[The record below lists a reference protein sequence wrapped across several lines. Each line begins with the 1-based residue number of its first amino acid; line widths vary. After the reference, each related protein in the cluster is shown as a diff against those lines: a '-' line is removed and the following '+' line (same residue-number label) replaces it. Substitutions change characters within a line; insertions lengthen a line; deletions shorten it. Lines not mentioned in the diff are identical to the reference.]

1 MATELNLNTLNWVT
15 LACPDCA
22 AEVQVLEDDVQ
33 SGLIH
38 CPGCGGVISG
48 GEAEN
53 EPAADEPAAD
63 DAPVEATR
71 LEKDDSAKTV
81 EVRGGNSQ
89 TETLIP
95 ESSKAATASEGDS
108 PDGVGELLSGLPDIA
123 HSGATSPRSEK
134 VSAGKAAADEPKHDA
149 HADAAVAESSSARPA
164 SDPPAVVEPAADSAS
179 DGSHSQNE
187 TAHDTDEARSES
199 TSPAQK
205 TVPELDEGELTQD
218 ASKDES
224 VVAEESTPPHLPHV
238 PNESAVEN
246 DVSVLDLA
254 EETEEEDEEAEP
266 ATKLQWLRD
275 WLQTRR
281 RQLTGTAVSVAVHVV
296 LLGILALIVF
306 QIGQIDDSS
315 AIDGRIG
322 STAAESELRDLEEL
336 PTEKVKI
343 ETTPNRLDISRITR
357 QQTDPSVRPG
367 EGQVP
372 EISFEGPEGLLDTV
386 TAEPKWQ
393 TPTGQGLEGRTAQN
407 RAQLAMLHGGTE
419 KSESAV
425 EEGLKWLLQHQRPNG
440 SWSFQHKLPTCT
452 TRCLNPGTYDCPTG
466 ATGLA
471 LLCFLGAGYTH
482 KEGPYQEEVGKAL
495 AWLVEQSC
503 MGELQ
508 FDLSRDAPEARTG
521 FYAQGMASI
530 ALCEAYGMT
539 KDPALKQHAQDAL
552 DYISQAQDPV
562 QGGWRYVINERGDTS
577 VVGWQVM
584 ALVSGRMAGL
594 SVSRS
599 TRSKVLD
606 FLTHVRSPGG
616 DFGYTGRYGGTIATT
631 SIGVL
636 CTMYL
641 DPLSARRTF
650 RPKIK
655 QLSGP
660 LPMRNNL
667 YANYYISQILHH
679 FGGPEWT
686 SWNSKMRNFLVSNQ
700 MSGGHGRG
708 SWNSTRDFDVRGG
721 RLYSTCMSILIL
733 EVYYRHLPL
742 YQQDATLLKIP
753 EVQATR

>member
-22 AEVQVLEDDVQ
+22 VEVQILEDDVQ
-33 SGLIH
+33 SGLIR
-38 CPGCGGVISG
+38 CPGCGEAIVSG
-48 GEAEN
+48 DAEN
-53 EPAADEPAAD
+53 EPA
-63 DAPVEATR
+63 
-71 LEKDDSAKTV
+71 
-81 EVRGGNSQ
+81 EVTGENSQ
-89 TETLIP
+89 P
-95 ESSKAATASEGDS
+95 ESLRDESQAATDEARDA
-108 PDGVGELLSGLPDIA
+108 PDGVSELLSGLPDIDDSAPANSEPGSSGSKASVNEPA
-123 HSGATSPRSEK
+123 HDKPAESE
-134 VSAGKAAADEPKHDA
+134 V
-149 HADAAVAESSSARPA
+149 VESSSGH
-164 SDPPAVVEPAADSAS
+164 SAS
-179 DGSHSQNE
+179 DQPSVGEPDSDQSSGRHQSEEESARGTN
-187 TAHDTDEARSES
+187 EARSES
-199 TSPAQK
+199 TARGQE
-205 TVPELDEGELTQD
+205 TVPDEELDEGELTQD
-218 ASKDES
+218 ASKDET
-224 VVAEESTPPHLPHV
+224 VVAESPPPLPHA
-238 PNESAVEN
+238 PDESAIEN
-246 DVSVLDLA
+246 EVPVLDLA
-254 EETEEEDEEAEP
+254 EETEEEDEDAEP
-266 ATKLQWLRD
+266 ATKLQLLRD

-281 RQLTGTAVSVAVHVV
+281 RQLTGTAVSVGVHLV
-296 LLGILALIVF
+296 LLGVLALIVF

-322 STAAESELRDLEEL
+322 STASDSELRDLEEI
-336 PTEKVKI
+336 PTEEVKI
-343 ETTPNRLDISRITR
+343 ETTPNRLDISRVTR
-357 QQTDPSVRPG
+357 QQTDPSVQPG

-425 EEGLKWLLQHQRPNG
+425 EEGLKWLQRHQRPNG
-440 SWSFQHKLPTCT
+440 SWSFRHKLPTCT

-495 AWLVEQSC
+495 AWLVQQSC
-503 MGELQ
+503 MGEMQ
-508 FDLSRDAPEARTG
+508 YDLSRDAPEGSSG

-539 KDPALKQHAQDAL
+539 KDPALKQHAQDAV
-552 DYISQAQDPV
+552 DYISQAQDPI
-562 QGGWRYVINERGDTS
+562 QGGWRYKINQRGDTS

-584 ALVSGRMAGL
+584 AMVSGRMAGL

-606 FLTHVRSPGG
+606 FLTHVRAPDG

-641 DPLSARRTF
+641 DPLSARRSF
-650 RPKIK
+650 GAKVK
-655 QLSGP
+655 QLARP

-679 FGGPEWT
+679 FGGREWT
-686 SWNSKMRNFLVSNQ
+686 SWNSKMRNFLVSSQ
-700 MSGGHGRG
+700 MSGGHAKG
-708 SWNSTRDFDVRGG
+708 SWNSSRDFDVRGG

-753 EVQATR
+753 EVQATQ

>member
-15 LACPDCA
+15 LTCPDCA
-22 AEVQVLEDDVQ
+22 AEVQGLEVDVE
-33 SGLIH
+33 SGLIR
-38 CPGCGGVISG
+38 CPGCGEAIVRGD
-48 GEAEN
+48 AEN
-53 EPAADEPAAD
+53 EPAENEPAPD
-63 DAPVEATR
+63 LP
-71 LEKDDSAKTV
+71 EKDTRIEVSRESKNDSGKPS
-81 EVRGGNSQ
+81 EVT
-89 TETLIP
+89 TENAQP
-95 ESSKAATASEGDS
+95 EVLVSKESNAATHGAGDS
-108 PDGVGELLSGLPDIA
+108 PDGVNELLAGLPDLDCDLA
-123 HSGATSPRSEK
+123 ETPKAEDSANKAT
-134 VSAGKAAADEPKHDA
+134 ADEP
-149 HADAAVAESSSARPA
+149 VAEPSSGHTAADQS
-164 SDPPAVVEPAADSAS
+164 AVVEPASVASS
-179 DGSHSQNE
+179 DGQQSEDKSAQGIE
-187 TAHDTDEARSES
+187 EARAES
-199 TSPAQK
+199 QSAEHE
-205 TVPELDEGELTQD
+205 TVPDEELDEGELTQD
-218 ASKDES
+218 ASKDET
-224 VVAEESTPPHLPHV
+224 VVAELPPPLPDV
-238 PNESAVEN
+238 DESAVETE
-246 DVSVLDLA
+246 VPVLDLA
-254 EETEEEDEEAEP
+254 EETEEEDEETEP
-266 ATKLQWLRD
+266 ATKLLWLRN

-306 QIGQIDDSS
+306 QIGQIDDLS

-322 STAAESELRDLEEL
+322 STAADSELRNLEEL
-336 PTEKVKI
+336 PTEEVKI
-343 ETTPNRLDISRITR
+343 ESTPNRLDVSRITR
-357 QQTDPSVRPG
+357 QQSDASVQPG

-372 EISFEGPEGLLDTV
+372 EISFEGPEGLLDTL

-425 EEGLKWLLQHQRPNG
+425 EEGLKWLLRHQRPNG
-440 SWSFQHKLPTCT
+440 SWSFRHKLPTCT

-503 MGELQ
+503 MGDLQ
-508 FDLSRDAPEARTG
+508 YDLSRDFPEGNSG

-539 KDPALKQHAQDAL
+539 KDPELKQHAQDAL
-552 DYISQAQDPV
+552 DYISMAQDPIR
-562 QGGWRYVINERGDTS
+562 GGWRYKFNQQGDTS

-606 FLTHVRSPGG
+606 FLTLVRAPDG
-616 DFGYTGRYGGTIATT
+616 DFGYTSRYGGTIATT
-631 SIGVL
+631 AIGVL

-655 QLSGP
+655 QLSRP

-686 SWNSKMRNFLVSNQ
+686 SWNSKMRNFLVSTQ
-700 MSGGHGRG
+700 LSGGHGKG
-708 SWNSTRDFDVRGG
+708 SWYSNRDFDVRGG

-753 EVQATR
+753 EVQATQ